1 MNQLLLIGNSRWH
14 WAEQSGQGLR
24 CWHATA
30 PVDVASIPPALRAW
44 AAVGQ
49 VPPAL
54 LAAPVR
60 RIGLADVPLQGLPPW
75 LGIDRALVGW
85 RAWQQQGKG
94 VLVADAG
101 TALSLTRID
110 AGGHFA
116 GGLISAGVALQLRAL
131 GAATAALPSLAHDAP
146 QGSSSERW
154 PTTTVEAMHT
164 GCLQATAAAVAAA
177 WRDLQAQPRAGVS
190 QLWLTGGDAERLA
203 PLLHAQQLKPH
214 LAPDLVME
222 ALAALPV
229 VGLLR

>member
-30 PVDVASIPPALRAW
+30 PADVSSVQPALRAW

-60 RIGLADVPLQGLPPW
+60 RIGLVDVPLRGLPPW

-131 GAATAALPSLAHDAP
+131 GAATAALPCLAYDAP

-177 WRDLQAQPRAGVS
+177 WRDLQAQPGAGVS